1 MLFSA
6 TMAVASEA
14 PASFRSSAI
23 RPGWPALIRQGLQE
37 LLSRRRLIRYLVQAD
52 LKKKGADTILGNVW
66 WVVDPL
72 LQMLVY
78 VILVSVIF
86 DRSQPDYPLFIFCA
100 ILPWKWFTS
109 SINDGIASIVAME
122 KLIKQINFPKLVL
135 PVAGVMAGIANFFFG
150 LIPLTALLVLFYRAP
165 MVDPSSGATISHIT
179 PNLLL
184 IPVVAFVQLL
194 FTLPIAIV
202 LGAINVFYRDV
213 GNLSRH
219 VLRLAFYISPGIY
232 PIKLLLDNR
241 LTKENPILRVFVEA
255 NPWTILFGSYRNVIY
270 EGLPPNWVGLGAL
283 SLVSLVL
290 LAVAILSFKR
300 LEPTFAKV
308 L

>member
-6 TMAVASEA
+6 DMAVASEA

-23 RPGWPALIRQGLQE
+23 RPRPLALVRQGFDE

-52 LKKKGADTILGNVW
+52 LKKKGTDTLLGNIW

-78 VILVSVIF
+78 VVLVSVIF
-86 DRSQPDYPLFIFCA
+86 SKAQPDYPLFVFCA

-109 SINDGIASIVAME
+109 SINDGIASVVGME
-122 KLIKQINFPKLVL
+122 RLIKQINFPKLVL
-135 PVAGVMAGIANFFFG
+135 PVAAVFAGVANFFFG
-150 LIPLTALLVLFYRAP
+150 LIPLAALIFLFFPDRASHWP
-165 MVDPSSGATISHIT
+165 M
-179 PNLLL
+179 LFL

-194 FTLPIAIV
+194 VTLPLAIV

-232 PIKLLLDNR
+232 ALD
-241 LTKENPILRVFVEA
+241 LIQKAAEKYPVLGIFVIG
-255 NPWTILFGSYRNVIY
+255 NPWTVLFTSYRNVIY
-270 EGLPPNWVGLGAL
+270 EGKAPDWAGLGIV

-290 LAVAILSFKR
+290 LALAILVFKR

>member
-6 TMAVASEA
+6 AMSVASEA
-14 PASFRSSAI
+14 PASFRSSPI
-23 RPGWPALIRQGLQE
+23 RPGSLALIQTGFLE

-52 LKKKGADTILGNVW
+52 LKKKGADTLLGNVW

-86 DRSQPDYPLFIFCA
+86 DRGPPDYPLFIFCA
-100 ILPWKWFTS
+100 ILPWKWFTTVDQRRRS
-109 SINDGIASIVAME
+109 RRSRDGAADQADQLPEARPAGRRRSI
-122 KLIKQINFPKLVL
+122 
-135 PVAGVMAGIANFFFG
+135 AGIVE
-150 LIPLTALLVLFYRAP
+150 LLVR
-165 MVDPSSGATISHIT
+165 VDPARRPDRPVLRRPRSATVA
-179 PNLLL
+179 LL

-194 FTLPIAIV
+194 FTLPVAIV
-202 LGAINVFYRDV
+202 LGAINVFYRDI

-219 VLRLAFYISPGIY
+219 VLRLGFYVSPGLYAVGRSIDTGR
-232 PIKLLLDNR
+232 PRSTQLVGPL
-241 LTKENPILRVFVEA
+241 ILA
-255 NPWTILFGSYRNVIY
+255 NPWTILFTSYRDVIY
-270 EGLPPNWVGLGAL
+270 DGLPPDWSASARL
-283 SLVSLVL
+283 SPSRSSCSPC
-290 LAVAILSFKR
+290 AILIFKR

>member
-6 TMAVASEA
+6 DMAVASEA

-23 RPGWPALIRQGLQE
+23 RPRPLALVRTGISE

-52 LKKKGADTILGNVW
+52 LKKKGADTLLGNIW

-86 DRSQPDYPLFIFCA
+86 DRSQPAYPLFIFCA

-109 SINDGIASIVAME
+109 SVNDGIASVVGME
-122 KLIKQINFPKLVL
+122 RLIKQINFPKLVL
-135 PVAGVMAGIANFFFG
+135 PVAGVMAGVANFFFG
-150 LIPLTALLVLFYRAP
+150 LIPLAALIALFYADRA
-165 MVDPSSGATISHIT
+165 T
-179 PNLLL
+179 PYLLL
-184 IPVVAFVQLL
+184 IPIVAFVQLL

-219 VLRLAFYISPGIY
+219 ILRLAFYISPGIY
-232 PIKLLLDNR
+232 SIELIQKAAEKYPPLGPL
-241 LTKENPILRVFVEA
+241 ILG
-255 NPWTILFGSYRNVIY
+255 NPWTILFTSYRDVIY
-270 EGLPPNWVGLGAL
+270 EGKAPDWIGLGIVSAI
-283 SLVSLVL
+283 SLVL
-290 LAVAILSFKR
+290 LAVAILVFKR